1 MEAAI
6 KETLIESL
14 KLSPIKIMAAAIY
27 GSWARGA
34 QTKNSDV
41 DILIISNEVNPKRQ
55 RRGKEISLFKESL
68 YIGQPVDVLLL
79 TETECVSNFRNHNPL
94 FLDIAWE
101 GIILIDNNDFL
112 KNLIE
117 ETLLY
122 VNNKKIEKLTDGWR
136 FPVLYRE
143 PTYLS
148 NVSNKDFAIVM
159 LTDGERDFNIGISL
173 IKENYFD
180 KAIYHFQQA
189 VEKAIKSVLISF
201 GEFKKTHFVGGILID
216 VLKNIELEVEWKEKL
231 YNIAKISNEIEPE
244 VTWSRYPGIDSGTLW
259 IPYEEYTMADALEIK
274 EKAQRVMEIAKDF
287 VVWWFKLI
295 RRE

>member
-6 KETLIESL
+6 RETLIESL

-122 VNNKKIEKLTDGWR
+122 VNNKKIEKL
-136 FPVLYRE
+136 
-143 PTYLS
+143 
-148 NVSNKDFAIVM
+148 
-159 LTDGERDFNIGISL
+159 
-173 IKENYFD
+173 
-180 KAIYHFQQA
+180 
-189 VEKAIKSVLISF
+189 VEASRKNWAIKYQKII
-201 GEFKKTHFVGGILID
+201 KKVVSD
-216 VLKNIELEVEWKEKL
+216 SSEEAEKEVKKEEQVVIGANGL
-231 YNIAKISNEIEPE
+231 P
-244 VTWSRYPGIDSGTLW
+244 
-259 IPYEEYTMADALEIK
+259 IK
-274 EKAQRVMEIAKDF
+274 SSTYA
-287 VVWWFKLI
+287 
-295 RRE
+295 